1 MRMNGKKGNFE
12 VPVWLVWTMIAL
24 VVLIFIIAT
33 GSGKMS
39 GILNKILELLR
50 FR

>member
-1 MRMNGKKGNFE
+1 MKKSGKRGSFE

-39 GILNKILELLR
+39 GLVNKILELLR

>member
-24 VVLIFIIAT
+24 VVLISIIAI

-39 GILNKILELLR
+39 GLTNKLFELLR